1 MKSKRETTVI
11 EIEDTDDDDFLSQ
24 VAQAESE
31 ALSASNIKRRKF
43 TTVGFNENYENT
55 KTTTM
60 TIKVK
65 EENNN
70 EGDYMAALKGS
81 KSTLWQQRI
90 KGVCPC
96 GLGVCNV
103 FTANTERNRGR
114 DFYKCPQRQ
123 EAGGCGFF
131 QWCDESSAAN
141 NCGGFGGGGSH
152 NSTSSNSVFPEL
164 QCSCGA
170 GSCLILTSK
179 KGDNNGRQFYKCP
192 ENQGG
197 CGFFKW
203 CDDNTASAG
212 LQASAPKVAYF
223 NMNDSSNK
231 SIGTRTGSS
240 CFKCGKEGHWAKD
253 CGMSTSDSPATFGAS
268 SGSSGT
274 CYKCGKPGHWARD
287 CTLDQYKNFVYST
300 RLTTRESKELQEP
313 RSSLHKDFSSG
324 LGYDPST
331 DNYKIV
337 IASST
342 TAYGSDQIMKRNSL
356 RLCNIR
362 IVFLQQAWIASE
374 NGIKTSWRRLFTV
387 SADKFYIDCYSTEM

>member
-11 EIEDTDDDDFLSQ
+11 EIEDTDDDDFLYQ

-31 ALSASNIKRRKF
+31 ALSASNIKRRKI
-43 TTVGFNENYENT
+43 TTVGFNENHENT
-55 KTTTM
+55 KTTTTM
-60 TIKVK
+60 IKVK
-65 EENNN
+65 EEYKN

-90 KGVCPC
+90 KAVGSSKLPPPDYNARGGGGGGSGAVAPEKVCPC

-123 EAGGCGFF
+123 ESGGCGFF
-131 QWCDESSAAN
+131 QWCDESPAEN
-141 NCGGFGGGGSH
+141 NGGGFGGGGSH
-152 NSTSSNSVFPEL
+152 GSVSNSVFPEL
-164 QCSCGA
+164 QCTCGA
-170 GSCLILTSK
+170 GSCLILTSR
-179 KGDNNGRQFYKCP
+179 KGDNNGKQFYKCP

-212 LQASAPKVAYF
+212 LQASAPKVYF

-231 SIGTRTGSS
+231 SLGARTGSS

-253 CGMSTSDSPATFGAS
+253 CGMSTSDSPATFGAG

-287 CTLDQYKNFVYST
+287 CTSSQYKNV
-300 RLTTRESKELQEP
+300 P
-313 RSSLHKDFSSG
+313 
-324 LGYDPST
+324 
-331 DNYKIV
+331 
-337 IASST
+337 
-342 TAYGSDQIMKRNSL
+342 
-356 RLCNIR
+356 
-362 IVFLQQAWIASE
+362 QQ
-374 NGIKTSWRRLFTV
+374 
-387 SADKFYIDCYSTEM
+387 Y

>member
-31 ALSASNIKRRKF
+31 ALSASNIKRRKI
-43 TTVGFNENYENT
+43 TTVGFNENQENT
-55 KTTTM
+55 KTTTTT

-65 EENNN
+65 GEYKN

-90 KGVCPC
+90 KAVGSSKLPPPDYNARGGGGGGSGVVAPEKVCPC

-123 EAGGCGFF
+123 ESGGCGFF
-131 QWCDESSAAN
+131 QWCDESPAEN
-141 NCGGFGGGGSH
+141 NGGGSH
-152 NSTSSNSVFPEL
+152 GSVSNSVFPEL

-170 GSCLILTSK
+170 GSCLILTSR
-179 KGDNNGRQFYKCP
+179 KGDNNGKQFYKCP

-212 LQASAPKVAYF
+212 LQSSAPKVCF

-231 SIGTRTGSS
+231 SFGARTGSS

-253 CGMSTSDSPATFGAS
+253 CGMSTSDSPATFGAG

-287 CTLDQYKNFVYST
+287 CTSSQYKNV
-300 RLTTRESKELQEP
+300 P
-313 RSSLHKDFSSG
+313 
-324 LGYDPST
+324 
-331 DNYKIV
+331 
-337 IASST
+337 
-342 TAYGSDQIMKRNSL
+342 
-356 RLCNIR
+356 
-362 IVFLQQAWIASE
+362 QQ
-374 NGIKTSWRRLFTV
+374 
-387 SADKFYIDCYSTEM
+387 Y